1 VWDVYSKCDFR
12 VGRIVECE
20 PHPESEHLYR
30 EKVDV
35 GEEKLR
41 DIGSGLNGFI
51 PVDEMKSGL
60 VIVWANL
67 KPKKLV
73 DIMSNGMIMCASN
86 SDKSVI
92 ELLRPAEG
100 SQIG

>member
-1 VWDVYSKCDFR
+1 
-12 VGRIVECE
+12 
-20 PHPESEHLYR
+20 
-30 EKVDV
+30 
-35 GEEKLR
+35 
-41 DIGSGLNGFI
+41 
-51 PVDEMKSGL
+51 MKTGL

-100 SQIG
+100 SVVG